1 MPTLRAS
8 LSERTSPAE
17 ALARSASLLDAVRD
31 GDARLY
37 AAVLHGPAVV
47 LGARQRAGRVVD
59 LAACESAGVPVLR
72 RATTGAAAAMHP
84 TSILWTLALPH
95 VATLMP
101 DATLATLLNRN
112 VRLFLRGLLAAGAQ
126 AAYLGRDH
134 IAVRHQAAVM
144 LGYDVTR
151 DGRVL
156 VEALAGYE
164 VSTALP
170 HSLEAPEKL
179 SPTRGRDPVALMGC
193 VREEF
198 TPSSLAKRV
207 IEGAAERAEAELL
220 WEIPAAVTAFGEVR
234 DALDPLPKGATP
246 MATRLVPIGCVESA
260 TGPWAGGDALTA
272 TWWLDDFAR
281 AFAEDAELPPPPV
294 LEGARV
300 SDLVAVLEET
310 RSAAR

>member
-8 LSERTSPAE
+8 LVERSSPAE
-17 ALARSASLLDAVRD
+17 ALALSASLLEAVRD

-37 AAVLHGPAVV
+37 AAVLHSPAVV
-47 LGARQRAGRVVD
+47 LGATQRAGRVVD

-72 RATTGAAAAMHP
+72 RATTGCAAAMHP

-95 VATLMP
+95 VAALMP

-112 VRLFLRGLLAAGAQ
+112 VRLLLRGLLAAGAQ

-134 IAVRHQAAVM
+134 IAVRHQAAVL
-144 LGYDVTR
+144 LGYEVAR

-156 VEALAGYE
+156 IEALGGYE

-170 HSLEAPEKL
+170 HSLEAREARLP
-179 SPTRGRDPVALMGC
+179 SRGRVPVALMGC
-193 VREEF
+193 VRDEF
-198 TPSSLAKRV
+198 TPSTLARRV

-220 WEIPAAVTAFGEVR
+220 WEIPAAVTGFETVR
-234 DALDPLPKGATP
+234 DALDPLPAGATP
-246 MATRLVPIGCVESA
+246 EATRLVPIGCVESA
-260 TGPWAGGDALTA
+260 TGPWVGGDALTA
-272 TWWLDDFAR
+272 TWWLGDFAK
-281 AFAEDAELPPPPV
+281 AFEEGAELPAPPV

-300 SDLVAVLEET
+300 SDLVEVLEET
-310 RSAAR
+310 RSASR